1 MASREKEVNHSE
13 FKIAEGEKLRKLV
26 QVPKL
31 IWLTGLSGS
40 GKSSLAEAIRKE
52 LCEVGFSISLLDSDR
67 LRTGLNQDLGYREED
82 FMEKIRRTGEVAKLM
97 LDSGQVVISASISPF
112 RSEREKVA
120 KLVGKTN
127 FIEIYMDCPFEI
139 CEHREVKG
147 LYKKARAGEID
158 NFIRIN
164 SFYEPPLAPTIHIH
178 SDRED
183 MNQSLAKVL
192 RYVIPEINCNKKR
205 DSFKD

>member
-1 MASREKEVNHSE
+1 MSGMEKEVYPSE
-13 FKIAEGEKLRKLV
+13 FKIAKGEVLRKLV

-40 GKSSLAEAIRKE
+40 GKSSIAEALMTE
-52 LCEVGFSISLLDSDR
+52 LSEVGFSISLLDSDR
-67 LRTGLNQDLGYREED
+67 LRAGLNQDIGFREED
-82 FMEKIRRTGEVAKLM
+82 FMEKIRRIGEVAKLM
-97 LDSGQVVISASISPF
+97 MDSGQVVIAACISPF

-147 LYKKARAGEID
+147 LYKKARAGGID

-164 SFYEPPLAPTIHIH
+164 SFYEPPLAPSIHIH

-183 MNQSLAKVL
+183 MKQSLAKIL
-192 RYVIPEINCNKKR
+192 RFVIPEINCRKK
-205 DSFKD
+205 